1 MSEIKLQLEFVCK
14 NIEQA
19 EKFASEA
26 YHQFFTTEEY
36 PRMILSTIYEN
47 NVPVFETRN
56 VRVTDH
62 QALFGPE
69 QGMKPLEI
77 NQESKI
83 VYCQIGTTV
92 SSNSSKMEKKPLPF
106 EKSFTK
112 AKRRIF
118 VRFNRPIRHQQTA

>member
-1 MSEIKLQLEFVCK
+1 MSEIKLQLEFVCES
-14 NIEQA
+14 IEQA

-62 QALFGPE
+62 QALFTPE

-83 VYCQIGTTV
+83 V
-92 SSNSSKMEKKPLPF
+92 
-106 EKSFTK
+106 
-112 AKRRIF
+112 
-118 VRFNRPIRHQQTA
+118 